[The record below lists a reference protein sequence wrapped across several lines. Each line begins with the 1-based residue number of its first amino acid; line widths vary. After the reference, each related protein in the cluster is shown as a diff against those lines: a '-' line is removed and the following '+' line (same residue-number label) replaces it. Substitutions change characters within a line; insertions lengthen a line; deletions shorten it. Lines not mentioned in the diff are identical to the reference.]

1 MELEGLKRSLNKV
14 EEAVVNLEPVL
25 TTDGHVQ
32 IEKWLRDNKPKL
44 THYLDVWHVAKSK
57 WIRTSKRT

>member
-1 MELEGLKRSLNKV
+1 MELEGLRRSLLKV
-14 EEAVVNLEPVL
+14 EEAVPDIEPTL
-25 TTDGHVQ
+25 TTDGHLQ

-57 WIRTSKRT
+57 YR